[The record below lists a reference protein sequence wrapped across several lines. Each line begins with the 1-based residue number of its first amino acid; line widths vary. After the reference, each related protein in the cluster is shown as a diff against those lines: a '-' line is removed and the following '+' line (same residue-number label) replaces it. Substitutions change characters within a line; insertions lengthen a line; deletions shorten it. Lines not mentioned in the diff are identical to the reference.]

1 MSVKIEDLSK
11 QFNGVHAVNDVNLEI
26 EKGELFAVVGPSG
39 SGKTT
44 LLRLV
49 AGLEAQDKG
58 HIYIQGRMVD
68 NLEPAQRNIGM
79 VFQNYALYPNKT
91 VLENIASPL
100 LVRGARL
107 QEAKKDVEELA
118 AKLGI
123 QDILDR
129 LPGEISGGQQQRVA
143 LARSL
148 IKRPLV
154 FLLDEPLS
162 NLDAQ
167 VRFSARKFIKQLQ
180 REFQITTLYVTHD
193 QSEALAIS
201 DRMAVMDKGIIKQVG
216 TPREIYNKPRD
227 EFVAAFI
234 GSPPLNIID
243 VEIKN
248 GIAYPLDIP
257 LQGRENSVIKIGI
270 RPESIIIGQ
279 GYNQATVSELEFSG
293 GYSVAYLKIAD
304 IELRAV
310 LSSSDEVKVGDSV
323 HFAINKKGVLFFE

>member
-1 MSVKIEDLSK
+1 
-11 QFNGVHAVNDVNLEI
+11 
-26 EKGELFAVVGPSG
+26 
-39 SGKTT
+39 
-44 LLRLV
+44 
-49 AGLEAQDKG
+49 
-58 HIYIQGRMVD
+58 IQGRMVD

-227 EFVAAFI
+227 EFVAAFV